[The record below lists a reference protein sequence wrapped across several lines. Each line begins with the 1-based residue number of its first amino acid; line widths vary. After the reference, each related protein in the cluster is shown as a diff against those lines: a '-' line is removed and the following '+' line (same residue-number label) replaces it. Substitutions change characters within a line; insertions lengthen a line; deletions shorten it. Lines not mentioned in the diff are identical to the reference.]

1 MKLWIVVNHFLRN
14 SKFTELETR
23 FERAAV
29 KAGVD
34 YAIVTNMECMPEY
47 SAGSIH
53 TGVIPDDGNPVL
65 FWDKD
70 IILARSLEK
79 NGQDCIT
86 VQMR

>member
-14 SKFTELETR
+14 KKFTELEAR

-34 YAIVTNMECMPEY
+34 YDIVTNMECMPEY
-47 SAGSIH
+47 SACGLH

-65 FWDKD
+65 FWDKE
-70 IILARSLEK
+70 IGRASCRER
-79 NGQDCIT
+79 
-86 VQMR
+86 V